1 MNFICLLYFF
11 AGNSVCNMGYS
22 VILSGDTFLG
32 SQDYGGFL
40 YFRHS
45 YQCLEGLDLPEN
57 QPFLFAV
64 LLSKWEMPWAKV
76 FPLRLLLRCGHW
88 PVITIFCLPFVKKII
103 ESPGGQT
110 V

>member
-1 MNFICLLYFF
+1 
-11 AGNSVCNMGYS
+11 MGYS

-76 FPLRLLLRCGHW
+76 FPLRLLLRSGHSLK
-88 PVITIFCLPFVKKII
+88 VFCWLFAKTII
-103 ESPGGQT
+103 ELPGG
-110 V
+110 